1 MRRMWTKIWAK
12 MDALRH
18 TRLIHGAAS
27 DIISNDI
34 KLRSSYM
41 SHNKYHNYKK
51 NSRFSIKPVYRYIMN
66 TMITIRKYLIWQ
78 RRFKKIIKIIDQ
90 LIKPFNKLEE
100 FLIGYNPNTRAFIL
114 SRSFDVSMQSHNPVG
129 AMNEMVE
136 LLHSINGIKKIAM
149 YNSINASTT
158 SLDPIFGIKEKIK
171 DSYLFGR

>member
-1 MRRMWTKIWAK
+1 
-12 MDALRH
+12 
-18 TRLIHGAAS
+18 
-27 DIISNDI
+27 
-34 KLRSSYM
+34 
-41 SHNKYHNYKK
+41 
-51 NSRFSIKPVYRYIMN
+51 
-66 TMITIRKYLIWQ
+66 
-78 RRFKKIIKIIDQ
+78 
-90 LIKPFNKLEE
+90 LIKPFNELEE